1 MYDQVEIFLIILARK
16 LLKRGSFSTV
26 DAVECITQHVEG
38 SQQVEHQDGH
48 GWTTASGTMPSRS
61 ASA

>member
-1 MYDQVEIFLIILARK
+1 
-16 LLKRGSFSTV
+16 V